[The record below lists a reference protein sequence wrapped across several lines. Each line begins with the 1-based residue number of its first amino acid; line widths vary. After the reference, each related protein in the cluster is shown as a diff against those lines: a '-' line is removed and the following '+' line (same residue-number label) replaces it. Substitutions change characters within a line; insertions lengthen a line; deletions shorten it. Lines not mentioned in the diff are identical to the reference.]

1 MSQTLSHTLI
11 TASDDAPERWLYVL
25 HGIYG
30 MGRNWVS
37 IARRLVKAR
46 PDWGVV
52 LVDLR
57 MHGDSQGFAPPH
69 TVETAA
75 GDLDDLIRIT
85 KRSADAVLGH
95 SFGGKVALLHAA
107 RSEAP
112 PAQVWIID
120 STPEAREPSGTAW
133 EVIEV
138 LRSLPDS
145 YDDRAEAVE
154 SVMEAGGFPRPMAQW
169 LSMNLEHEGE
179 RYHWRIDVDA
189 MEALLEDFF
198 DRDLWGVVED
208 PPAGSEIHFV
218 KAEDSETL
226 REEVAERVERAGKE
240 TERVHLH
247 RMPGGHWLNVENP
260 DGILELLSSRLVGTS
275 DR

>member
-1 MSQTLSHTLI
+1 MSETLSHTLV
-11 TASDDAPERWLYVL
+11 TAPDEAPERWLYVL

-30 MGRNWVS
+30 MGRNWMS
-37 IARRLVKAR
+37 IARRLVTAH
-46 PDWGVV
+46 PEWGAV

-57 MHGDSQGFAPPH
+57 MHGDSQGFSPPH

-75 GDLDDLIRIT
+75 GDLEALIRST
-85 KRSADAVLGH
+85 GRPADAVLGH
-95 SFGGKVALLHAA
+95 SFGGKVALLQAA
-107 RSEAP
+107 RSDDP

-169 LSMNLEHEGE
+169 LSMNLEHEGG
-179 RYHWRIDVDA
+179 RYRWRIDVDA

-198 DRDLWGVVED
+198 DRDLWEVVED
-208 PPAGSEIHFV
+208 PPAGAEIHFV

-226 REEVAERVERAGKE
+226 REEVAERIERAGKE

-247 RMPGGHWLNVENP
+247 RIPGGHWLNVENP
-260 DGILELLSSRLVGTS
+260 DGILELLSSRLAGTS
-275 DR
+275 AR